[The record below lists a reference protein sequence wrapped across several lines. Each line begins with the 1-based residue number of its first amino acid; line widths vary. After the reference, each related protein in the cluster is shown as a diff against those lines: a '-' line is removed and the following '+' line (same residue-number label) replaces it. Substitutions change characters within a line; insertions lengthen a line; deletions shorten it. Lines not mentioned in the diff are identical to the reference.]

1 MVLQKLSHI
10 QKNKIEPPSYSI
22 QKKLTQSELK
32 TKTKTKTKDKTPRRR
47 QWQ

>member
-1 MVLQKLSHI
+1 MVLQKLESHI

-32 TKTKTKTKDKTPRRR
+32 TKTKTKDKTPRRR